1 MGAVLF
7 IVGLIVFVLTF
18 VKPKNKGEAN
28 KFAMFR
34 NHKWLFR
41 ISGFVIMAIGSALM
55 PTTTSQSTNTTQ
67 STAQKS
73 NQQEAKQTQASSISG
88 TDLKKAVVSFY
99 KQNYPEATIGG
110 GNNDAI
116 IQFPYK
122 NTDFTVDVGDIS
134 DDVLGTHF
142 TVNCFMGMKMDRNLG
157 AKQCLAPADK
167 AGRSIIDAFYHIYD
181 IKKPSEEEFIK
192 SLRHKCIERECDIKN
207 MTVMASDDKKYTL
220 NIHSEYILPKIKHIQ
235 YVMISVQ

>member
-122 NTDFTVDVGDIS
+122 NTTLTVDVGDIS
-134 DDVLGTHF
+134 DGVF
-142 TVNCFMGMKMDRNLG
+142 TVNCFIGMRLARNLG
-157 AKQCLAPADK
+157 SKECLSTEDK

-181 IKKPSEEEFIK
+181 IKKPSEEEFIE

-207 MTVMASDDKKYTL
+207 ITVIASDNKKYTL
-220 NIHSEYILPKIKHIQ
+220 NIHSDYVSPNNKHIQ

>member
-1 MGAVLF
+1 MGLILLIVGFVLF
-7 IVGLIVFVLTF
+7 IGTF
-18 VKPKNKGEAN
+18 VKPKNEADA
-28 KFAMFR
+28 KKLEMFR
-34 NHKWLFR
+34 NHKWIFR
-41 ISGFVIMAIGSALM
+41 IGGFIVMVIGSALM
-55 PTTTSQSTNTTQ
+55 TGNTTQ
-67 STAQKS
+67 STVQTS

-122 NTDFTVDVGDIS
+122 NTTLTVDVGDIS
-134 DDVLGTHF
+134 DGVF
-142 TVNCFMGMKMDRNLG
+142 TVNCFIGMRLARNLG
-157 AKQCLAPADK
+157 SKECLSTEDK

-181 IKKPSEEEFIK
+181 IKKPSEEEFIE

-207 MTVMASDDKKYTL
+207 MTVIASGNKKYTL
-220 NIHSEYILPKIKHIQ
+220 NIHSEYISPGNKHIQ